1 MNLGDLRQGLAA
13 EVCNEHDFTVNK
25 PPESKFELPDLHTV
39 RPYLIVGDADAAID
53 FYANAF
59 DGTELERHVT
69 PDGGVGH
76 AKIRIGDTIL
86 EVGEH
91 PSARDREALPV
102 PGIGLRL
109 YVPDVDATYRRA
121 ISAGATGTDPTERP
135 PGTRSATVHDPF
147 GLTWWLAAR
156 ID

>member
-1 MNLGDLRQGLAA
+1 VVDKR
-13 EVCNEHDFTVNK
+13 
-25 PPESKFELPDLHTV
+25 PESEFEGPYLHTV
-39 RPYLIVGDADAAID
+39 RPYLIVDDADRAID
-53 FYANAF
+53 FYASAF
-59 DGTELERHVT
+59 DGTELERHTT

-86 EVGEH
+86 EMGEH
-91 PSARDREALPV
+91 PSARGREALPI

-109 YVPDVDATYRRA
+109 YVPDVDVTYLRA
-121 ISAGATGTDPTERP
+121 IAAGATGTEPTERP
-135 PGTRSATVHDPF
+135 PGTRAATVNDPF

>member
-1 MNLGDLRQGLAA
+1 MSNGPDRKA
-13 EVCNEHDFTVNK
+13 DK
-25 PPESKFELPDLHTV
+25 RPESEFEGVDLHTV
-39 RPYLIVGDADAAID
+39 RPYLIVDDANAAID
-53 FYANAF
+53 FYADAF
-59 DGTELERHVT
+59 DGVELERHAT
-69 PDGGVGH
+69 PAGGVGH

-91 PSARDREALPV
+91 PSARGRVALPV

-121 ISAGATGTDPTERP
+121 LAAGATGTEPTERP
-135 PGTRSATVHDPF
+135 PGTRSATVYDPF

-156 ID
+156 IV